1 MEDMQGKICLV
12 TGSTSGIGRVT
23 ALELAKMGATVVLAC
38 RDKSKGEATR
48 DEIKAQKSDA
58 PVDMLLA
65 DLSSQQSVRQLA
77 QDFKDRYSRLDVL
90 LNNAG
95 AIFLRRSTT
104 IDGLERTFAV
114 NHLAPF
120 LLTNLLLDTLK
131 ASAPARVVTVSSD
144 VHRGTAINFDD
155 LQGEKGYRGLR
166 AYGQSKLATILFT
179 HELAKRLQGTNV
191 TANCLHPGT
200 VATNFGSDNGRV
212 LSFLIKLALRT
223 GISPEKGA
231 ETSVYLASSP
241 EVEGVTGKY
250 FSNCREV
257 RSSKESYDDAAAE
270 RLLEV
275 SAELTKPSPAP

>member
-1 MEDMQGKICLV
+1 MEHMQGKFCLV

-23 ALELAKMGATVVLAC
+23 ALALAKMGATVVLAC

-48 DEIKAQKSDA
+48 DEIKAQNPNA
-58 PVDMLLA
+58 PVDILLA

-77 QDFKDRYSRLDVL
+77 RDFTDRYSRLDVL

-95 AIFLRRSTT
+95 GIFLRRSTT
-104 IDGLERTFAV
+104 IDGLEQTFAV
-114 NHLAPF
+114 NYLAPF

-131 ASAPARVVTVSSD
+131 ASAPARIVTVASGA
-144 VHRGTAINFDD
+144 HQGATINFND
-155 LQGEKGYRGLR
+155 LQAKKRYSAMG

-200 VATNFGSDNGRV
+200 VATNFGNGNGPV
-212 LSFLIKLALRT
+212 LSFLVKLVMRT

-231 ETSVYLASSP
+231 ETSIYLASSP

-250 FSNCREV
+250 FSNCKEV
-257 RSSKESYDDAAAE
+257 HSSKESYDEAAAQQLWE
-270 RLLEV
+270 ISV
-275 SAELTKPSPAP
+275 ELTNL

>member
-1 MEDMQGKICLV
+1 MEHMQGKICLV

-38 RDKSKGEATR
+38 RDKSKGETTR
-48 DEIKAQKSDA
+48 DDIKAQNSNA
-58 PVDMLLA
+58 SVDMLLA

-77 QDFKDRYSRLDVL
+77 RDFTDRYSRLDVL
-90 LNNAG
+90 VNNAG
-95 AIFLRRSTT
+95 GVFLRRSTT
-104 IDGLERTFAV
+104 VDGLERTFAV
-114 NHLAPF
+114 NYLAPF

-131 ASAPARVVTVSSD
+131 ASAPARVVTVSSG
-144 VHRGTAINFDD
+144 VHQGAIINFND

-191 TANCLHPGT
+191 TANCLHPGM
-200 VATNFGSDNGRV
+200 VASNFGQGNGPV
-212 LSFLIKLALRT
+212 LSLLIKLALRT

-250 FSNCREV
+250 FSNCKEV
-257 RSSKESYDDAAAE
+257 HSSKESYDDAAGQ
-270 RLLEV
+270 RLWEI
-275 SAELTKPSPAP
+275 SAELTNL

>member
-1 MEDMQGKICLV
+1 MEQMQGKICLV

-23 ALELAKMGATVVLAC
+23 VLELAKVGATIVLAC

-48 DEIKAQKSDA
+48 DEIKAQNGAA
-58 PVDMLLA
+58 PVDVLLA
-65 DLSSQQSVRQLA
+65 DLSSQQAVRQLA

-104 IDGLERTFAV
+104 IDGFERTFAV

-131 ASAPARVVTVSSD
+131 ASAPARVITVSSGA
-144 VHRGTAINFDD
+144 HQGATINFDD
-155 LQGEKGYRGLR
+155 LQGEKRYGVMR

-191 TANCLHPGT
+191 TANCLHPGM
-200 VATNFGSDNGRV
+200 VATNFGNGNGPV
-212 LSFLIKLALRT
+212 LSSIIKLVMRT

-241 EVEGVTGKY
+241 EVDGVSGKY
-250 FSNCREV
+250 FSDCKEI
-257 RSSKESYDDAAAE
+257 RSSSESYDDLAAQ
-270 RLLEV
+270 RLWEV
-275 SAELTKPSPAP
+275 SAELTEL

>member
-1 MEDMQGKICLV
+1 MEHMQGKICLV

-48 DEIKAQKSDA
+48 DEIKAQNRDA
-58 PVDMLLA
+58 SVDMLLA

-77 QDFKDRYSRLDVL
+77 QDFTDRYSRLDVL

-95 AIFLRRSTT
+95 GIFLRRSTT
-104 IDGLERTFAV
+104 VDGLERTFAV
-114 NHLAPF
+114 NYLAPF
-120 LLTNLLLDTLK
+120 LLTNLLLGILK
-131 ASAPARVVTVSSD
+131 ASAPARVVTVASGA
-144 VHRGTAINFDD
+144 HQGAIINFDD
-155 LQGEKGYRGLR
+155 LQAEKRYNAMR
-166 AYGQSKLATILFT
+166 AYSQSKLATILFT

-200 VATNFGSDNGRV
+200 VATNLGSDNGPV

-231 ETSVYLASSP
+231 ETSIYLASSP

-250 FSNCREV
+250 FSDCKEV
-257 RSSKESYDDAAAE
+257 RSSKESYDDAAGQ
-270 RLLEV
+270 RLWEV
-275 SAELTKPSPAP
+275 SAELTNL

>member
-1 MEDMQGKICLV
+1 MEHMQGKFCLV

-23 ALELAKMGATVVLAC
+23 ALALAKMGATVVLAC

-48 DEIKAQKSDA
+48 DEIKAQNPNA
-58 PVDMLLA
+58 PVDILLA

-77 QDFKDRYSRLDVL
+77 RDFTDRYSRLDVL

-95 AIFLRRSTT
+95 GIFLRRSTT
-104 IDGLERTFAV
+104 IDGLEQTFAV
-114 NHLAPF
+114 NYLAPF

-131 ASAPARVVTVSSD
+131 ASAPARIVTVASGA
-144 VHRGTAINFDD
+144 HQGATINFND
-155 LQGEKGYRGLR
+155 LQAKKRYSAMG

-200 VATNFGSDNGRV
+200 VATNFGNGNGPV
-212 LSFLIKLALRT
+212 LSFLVKLVMRT

-231 ETSVYLASSP
+231 ETSIYLASSP

-250 FSNCREV
+250 FSNCKEV
-257 RSSKESYDDAAAE
+257 HSSKESYDDAAAQQLWE
-270 RLLEV
+270 ISV
-275 SAELTKPSPAP
+275 ELTNL

>member
-1 MEDMQGKICLV
+1 MEYMQGKVCLV

-48 DEIKAQKSDA
+48 DEIKAQNSDA
-58 PVDMLLA
+58 LVDMLL
-65 DLSSQQSVRQLA
+65 
-77 QDFKDRYSRLDVL
+77 
-90 LNNAG
+90 NNAC

-131 ASAPARVVTVSSD
+131 ASAPARVVTVSSGA
-144 VHRGTAINFDD
+144 HQGATLNFDD
-155 LQGEKGYRGLR
+155 LQGERGYGGLK
-166 AYGQSKLATILFT
+166 AYSQSKLATILFT

-191 TANCLHPGT
+191 TANCLHPGM
-200 VATNFGSDNGRV
+200 VATNFGNDNGRV
-212 LSFLIKLALRT
+212 LSFLVKLVMRT

-241 EVEGVTGKY
+241 DVEGVSGKY
-250 FSNCREV
+250 FSDCKET
-257 RSSKESYDDAAAE
+257 RSSKESYDDAVAQ
-270 RLLEV
+270 RLWEV
-275 SAELTKPSPAP
+275 SAELTKL

>member
-1 MEDMQGKICLV
+1 MEHMQGKICLV

-23 ALELAKMGATVVLAC
+23 ALALAKMGATVVPAC

-48 DEIKAQKSDA
+48 DEIKAQNGDA
-58 PVDMLLA
+58 PVDILLA
-65 DLSSQQSVRQLA
+65 DLSSQQAVRQLA
-77 QDFKDRYSRLDVL
+77 QNFKDRYSRLDVL

-104 IDGLERTFAV
+104 IDGLERTLAV

-131 ASAPARVVTVSSD
+131 ASAPARVITVSSD
-144 VHRGTAINFDD
+144 AHRGTAIDFDD
-155 LQGEKGYRGLR
+155 LQGEKGYGGLR
-166 AYGQSKLATILFT
+166 AYSQSKLATILFT

-191 TANCLHPGT
+191 TANCLHPGM
-200 VATNFGSDNGRV
+200 VATNFGNDNGRV
-212 LSFLIKLALRT
+212 LSFLVKLVMRT

-241 EVEGVTGKY
+241 DVEGVTGKY
-250 FSNCREV
+250 FSDCKEI
-257 RSSKESYDDAAAE
+257 RSSKESYDDLAAQ
-270 RLLEV
+270 RLWEV
-275 SAELTKPSPAP
+275 SAELTKL

>member
-1 MEDMQGKICLV
+1 MEYMQGKVCLV

-48 DEIKAQKSDA
+48 DEIKAQNSDA
-58 PVDMLLA
+58 LVDMLLA

-104 IDGLERTFAV
+104 IDGLEGA
-114 NHLAPF
+114 HQGA
-120 LLTNLLLDTLK
+120 TL
-131 ASAPARVVTVSSD
+131 
-144 VHRGTAINFDD
+144 NFDD
-155 LQGEKGYRGLR
+155 LQGERGYGGLK
-166 AYGQSKLATILFT
+166 AYSQSKLATILFT

-191 TANCLHPGT
+191 TANCLHPGM
-200 VATNFGSDNGRV
+200 VATNFGNDNGRV
-212 LSFLIKLALRT
+212 LSFLVKLVMRT

-241 EVEGVTGKY
+241 DVEGVSGKY
-250 FSNCREV
+250 FSDCKEV
-257 RSSKESYDDAAAE
+257 RSSKESYDDAVAQ
-270 RLLEV
+270 RLWEV
-275 SAELTKPSPAP
+275 SAELTKL

>member
-1 MEDMQGKICLV
+1 MEHMQGKICLV

-48 DEIKAQKSDA
+48 DEIKAQNSNA
-58 PVDMLLA
+58 SVDMLLA

-77 QDFKDRYSRLDVL
+77 QDFKDRYSRLEVL
-90 LNNAG
+90 VNNAG
-95 AIFLRRSTT
+95 GIFLRRSTT
-104 IDGLERTFAV
+104 VDGLEQTFAV

-131 ASAPARVVTVSSD
+131 ASAPARVVTVASGA
-144 VHRGTAINFDD
+144 HQGATINFDD
-155 LQGEKGYRGLR
+155 LQGEKRYNAMR

-179 HELAKRLQGTNV
+179 YELAKRLQGTNV

-200 VATNFGSDNGRV
+200 VATSFGSDNGRV

-231 ETSVYLASSP
+231 ETSIYLASSP

-250 FSNCREV
+250 FSNCKEIS
-257 RSSKESYDDAAAE
+257 SSKESYDE
-270 RLLEV
+270 SVSQRLWEV
-275 SAELTKPSPAP
+275 SSALTRL

>member
-1 MEDMQGKICLV
+1 MEYMQGKVCLV

-48 DEIKAQKSDA
+48 DEIKAQNSDA
-58 PVDMLLA
+58 LVDMLLA

-104 IDGLERTFAV
+104 IDGLE
-114 NHLAPF
+114 
-120 LLTNLLLDTLK
+120 K
-131 ASAPARVVTVSSD
+131 ASAPARVVTVSSGA
-144 VHRGTAINFDD
+144 HQGATLNFDD
-155 LQGEKGYRGLR
+155 LQGERGYGGLK
-166 AYGQSKLATILFT
+166 AYSQSKLATILFT

-191 TANCLHPGT
+191 TANCLHPGM
-200 VATNFGSDNGRV
+200 VATNFGNDNGRV
-212 LSFLIKLALRT
+212 LSFLVKLVMRT

-241 EVEGVTGKY
+241 DVEGVSGKY
-250 FSNCREV
+250 FSDCKEV
-257 RSSKESYDDAAAE
+257 RSSKESYDDAVAQ
-270 RLLEV
+270 RLWEV
-275 SAELTKPSPAP
+275 SAELTKL